1 MERVRAQYA
10 PLGVDAADKGD
21 LVIKEKRGSIG
32 GDEDRQL
39 EFDHSRLKIF
49 RG

>member
-21 LVIKEKRGSIG
+21 LVIKEKRGSA
-32 GDEDRQL
+32 ET
-39 EFDHSRLKIF
+39 KIDSSNSITQD
-49 RG
+49 